1 MRVDIPADRPR
12 LELQLS
18 DGMTIWLSPLLSG
31 DKHSLEEGF
40 EELSL
45 ESRYNRFGQGL
56 GHLTESELNYLTNID
71 QRYHV
76 AWGASTMESEGIG
89 IGRYIVTAHGCAE
102 VALTVMDDWQGRGV
116 GKLLLRVLAAIARS
130 DGVSQLCFKFVPG
143 NRQIRAMLQGIE
155 VEFDETDGLMSG
167 ALPIESIPA
176 PDWEDDAVAV
186 LDQVRF

>member
-1 MRVDIPADRPR
+1 MRVDLPVDRPR
-12 LELQLS
+12 LELPLN
-18 DGMTIWLSPLLSG
+18 DGVTVWISPLLSG

-56 GHLTESELNYLTNID
+56 GHLTEAELDYLSNVD

-76 AWGASTMESEGIG
+76 AWGASTTESEGIG
-89 IGRYIVTAHGCAE
+89 IGRYIVTTRGCAE

-130 DGVSQLCFKFVPG
+130 DGVSQFCFKFVPG
-143 NRQIRAMLQGIE
+143 NRQIRTMLQGID
-155 VEFDETDGLMSG
+155 VEFDESDGLMSG
-167 ALPIESIPA
+167 VLPIEAIPPA
-176 PDWEDDAVAV
+176 PWENDAVAV
-186 LDQVRF
+186 LDRVRS